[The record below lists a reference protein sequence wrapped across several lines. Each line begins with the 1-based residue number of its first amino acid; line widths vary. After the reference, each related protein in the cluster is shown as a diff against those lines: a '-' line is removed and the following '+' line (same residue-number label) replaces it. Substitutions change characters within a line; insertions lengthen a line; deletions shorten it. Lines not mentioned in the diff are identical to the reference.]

1 MGEGYWIRPG
11 PRFELGTRDL
21 CKRFCGVERA
31 EPLSTVPYVTATP
44 PGPSDVQKVD
54 KIKGI

>member
-1 MGEGYWIRPG
+1 MVFEGPD
-11 PRFELGTRDL
+11 RDL
-21 CKRFCGVERA
+21 NPGQGISARDSAGLKGVQ
-31 EPLSTVPYVTATP
+31 PLPTVPYVTATP